1 MNGDRALPK
10 GRTFRLLQGVLAG
23 WLLIAFVSAHGRSL
37 PSVTLQGL
45 FPERAVLLIDGTI
58 RFLAVGAASPEGVV
72 LLEADSERALVRV
85 GDETRELSLGSAPL
99 SISQKPRALAAL
111 KLVPESNGHYFVDGT
126 INGGG
131 VRFLVD
137 TGATVVAINRQT
149 ARRLGLLYRTDGRP
163 GRIET
168 ASGLVDAW
176 YVTFESVSARTLSLK
191 RVEGVV
197 VEGEYPSTA
206 LLGQSFLNAFTLKR
220 EGPVLE
226 ILAR

>member
-1 MNGDRALPK
+1 MRKRGTFKRGPVLALWAFCIALPLA
-10 GRTFRLLQGVLAG
+10 GARSATPPRLALQGVFPDRAI
-23 WLLIAFVSAHGRSL
+23 LLVDG
-37 PSVTLQGL
+37 VT
-45 FPERAVLLIDGTI
+45 RVLT
-58 RFLAVGAASPEGVV
+58 VGAVSPEGVSLV
-72 LLEADSERALVRV
+72 EANPERATVRV
-85 GDETRELSLGSAPL
+85 GTELIELTLDSARYG
-99 SISQKPRALAAL
+99 ISQPPRALASL
-111 KLVPESNGHYFVDGT
+111 KLIPENNGHYFVDGT
-126 INGGG
+126 INGAS

-137 TGATVVAINRQT
+137 TGATVVAINRDT
-149 ARRLGLLYRTDGRP
+149 ARRLGLLYRTDGRA

-176 YVTFESVSARTLSLK
+176 YVTFESVTARTLSLK

-226 ILAR
+226 LLAR

>member
-1 MNGDRALPK
+1 MSASETSARGVVPLLP
-10 GRTFRLLQGVLAG
+10 RIVLAG
-23 WLLIAFVSAHGRSL
+23 CLLMPLVCAQGRPL

-45 FPERAVLLIDGTI
+45 FPGRAVLLIDGTTRI
-58 RFLAVGAASPEGVV
+58 LAVGAVSPEGVL
-72 LLEADSERALVRV
+72 LLEADPERALVRV
-85 GDETRELSLGSAPL
+85 GEEMRELSLESTRYSL
-99 SISQKPRALAAL
+99 NQTRRALASL
-111 KLVPESNGHYFVDGT
+111 KLVPEDNGHYFVDGT
-126 INGGG
+126 INGGS

-137 TGATVVAINRQT
+137 AGATVVAINRQT
-149 ARRLGLLYRTDGRP
+149 ARRLGLLYRTDGKA

-176 YVTFESVSARTLSLK
+176 YVTFESVSARTLTLK

-197 VEGEYPSTA
+197 VDGEYPSTA

-226 ILAR
+226 ILGR